1 MVINRKSP
9 QSGHHL
15 IVHNIGAGPKMED
28 VLFNWRITATTGIR
42 SRESGPCATSDIT
55 SAQNGCMKFQ
65 SLGCE
70 VLNFDQATNHLPSS
84 ESNWSI

>member
-28 VLFNWRITATTGIR
+28 VLFNWRIACHYQSVRIPGIVITVPR
-42 SRESGPCATSDIT
+42 SRFSDHDHPGIAIT
-55 SAQNGCMKFQ
+55 IVRNR
-65 SLGCE
+65 
-70 VLNFDQATNHLPSS
+70 
-84 ESNWSI
+84 